1 MKTFLGSLGSNPS
14 LDIFR
19 AELLAIGDIQPQLS
33 YFIQDTTK
41 NFSFCNKNIKSG
53 KAWFLE
59 RVNSRKDLATTH
71 LLFALDR
78 CVTFPLRTLR
88 SCGTLLQESFML
100 HMTWSL
106 QTEEQALSRSGGE
119 AQAEEQQ
126 IQGPWT
132 RADLAHV
139 REVAGRPVWLEW
151 REQWDSSGDQW
162 GGRCE
167 RFSKCRAEPTFS
179 KCRFSEKDLGFS
191 LTSEN
196 TERFWTVEKHDLTNF
211 MRSLC
216 CPLKQSP
223 RKKEAGRVVRRLL
236 QSSRR
241 GCMVTGMGNQRGDCG
256 DDEKWSRS
264 GNASKG
270 SQQVRCWMW
279 LGVWEDER
287 GPASLA
293 WDLEGW
299 SCLGWNKGDSQS
311 SRLERERKW
320 KNGISGG
327 DSWILRCLLVLQ
339 VEILNSGG
347 CSRRNWVESKCMSIW
362 TACKYD
368 GSLGRLLR
376 EYVRIGRREQRR
388 EPGDSVRFTGGRAWG
403 GAARVSGGKP
413 GRPSERSEQLG

>member
-216 CPLKQSP
+216 CPLKQRVLER
-223 RKKEAGRVVRRLL
+223 RKQGEWLGGCCNHPGEGAWWLGWETRGVTVEMMRSGPGLGTLRRGASRCAAGCDWGCERMRGVQHLWPETWKDGAALAETRETLRVV
-236 QSSRR
+236 
-241 GCMVTGMGNQRGDCG
+241 G
-256 DDEKWSRS
+256 
-264 GNASKG
+264 
-270 SQQVRCWMW
+270 
-279 LGVWEDER
+279 
-287 GPASLA
+287 
-293 WDLEGW
+293 
-299 SCLGWNKGDSQS
+299 
-311 SRLERERKW
+311 
-320 KNGISGG
+320 
-327 DSWILRCLLVLQ
+327 
-339 VEILNSGG
+339 
-347 CSRRNWVESKCMSIW
+347 
-362 TACKYD
+362 
-368 GSLGRLLR
+368 
-376 EYVRIGRREQRR
+376 
-388 EPGDSVRFTGGRAWG
+388 
-403 GAARVSGGKP
+403 
-413 GRPSERSEQLG
+413 